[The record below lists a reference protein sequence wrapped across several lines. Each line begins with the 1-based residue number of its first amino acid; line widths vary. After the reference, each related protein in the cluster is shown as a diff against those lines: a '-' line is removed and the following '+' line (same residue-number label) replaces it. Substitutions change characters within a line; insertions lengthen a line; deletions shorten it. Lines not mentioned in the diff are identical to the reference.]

1 VVGVVSEVKYAGLE
15 QPDQGSVYWALG
27 DDTSRVAVLRTQGN
41 PSAVLPGV
49 RSVVSGLDANVVLTD
64 VATIDQLVSDSLDS
78 SRSLSLLVA
87 SLAGIALLLS
97 VVGIYGVMAFY
108 VEQHSRDISIRM
120 ALGGRARDVIQL
132 VVGRGLAVVAAGI
145 GLGLLGA
152 FASTQFMATLLF
164 GVDPVSVPT
173 FTAAAVGLFL
183 TALMACLIPAVRAV
197 RLEPAA
203 VLRE

>member
-1 VVGVVSEVKYAGLE
+1 
-15 QPDQGSVYWALG
+15 
-27 DDTSRVAVLRTQGN
+27 
-41 PSAVLPGV
+41 V

-64 VATIDQLVSDSLDS
+64 VATIDQLVAESLDS

-87 SLAGIALLLS
+87 SLAAIALLLS

-120 ALGGRARDVIQL
+120 ALGGRARNVIQL

-145 GLGLLGA
+145 GLGLIGA
-152 FASTQFMATLLF
+152 FASTRLMATLLF

-173 FTAAAVGLFL
+173 FAAAALGLFL
-183 TALMACLIPAVRAV
+183 TALAACLIPAVRAT
-197 RLEPAA
+197 RMEPG
-203 VLRE
+203 VLLRD